1 MTRVFL
7 SASVLDYCEAMA
19 EWVREVCEKPTITGV
34 VPRSRRE
41 EWISARKDLPA
52 FRLDGL
58 LQPPRIEMLVPC
70 LFAAEDQVDGIIQ
83 IIASGAYGVMNVYVI
98 LEDDQG
104 KQLESGFAFKDRV
117 EDDEWFYFTTVSFR
131 SGASVTV
138 RAMAMDPLGGVG
150 IQDEN
155 VTV

>member
-1 MTRVFL
+1 
-7 SASVLDYCEAMA
+7 MA

-34 VPRSRRE
+34 KPRSRRE
-41 EWISARKDLPA
+41 ELIPARKDLPA

-58 LQPPRIEMLVPC
+58 LQPPRIEALDPC
-70 LFAAEDQVDGIIQ
+70 LFPVEDQVDGIIQ
-83 IIASGAYGVMNVYVI
+83 IIASGAYGVVNVYVI

-104 KQLESGFAFKDRV
+104 KQMESGFALKDKV
-117 EDDEWFYFTTVSFR
+117 EEDEWFYFPSVSLC

-138 RAMAMDPLGGVG
+138 RAIAMDPLGGVG

>member
-7 SASVLDYCEAMA
+7 SQSVLDYREGMA
-19 EWVREVCEKPTITGV
+19 DLVREVCEKPRISGV
-34 VPRSRRE
+34 DPRSISE
-41 EWISARKDLPA
+41 EPFPVRKDLPA

-58 LQPPRIEMLVPC
+58 LNPPRIEGFTPC
-70 LFAAEDQVDGIIQ
+70 LFPAEDQVDGIIQ
-83 IIASGAYGVMNVYVI
+83 IAASGDYGVASVYVT
-98 LEDDQG
+98 LEDEGG
-104 KQLESGFAFKDRV
+104 KQIESGFALKDETE
-117 EDDEWFYFTTVSFR
+117 EDDWFYFPSASLR

-150 IQDEN
+150 IQDET

>member
-1 MTRVFL
+1 MTRVIL
-7 SASVLDYCEAMA
+7 SLSVLEYCEAMA
-19 EWVREVCEKPTITGV
+19 ELVREVCEKPTITGV
-34 VPRSRRE
+34 APRRRRE
-41 EWISARKDLPA
+41 EWIPARKDLPA

-58 LQPPRIEMLVPC
+58 LGPPRIEMIVPC
-70 LFAAEDQVDGIIQ
+70 LFAAEEQVDGIIE

-104 KQLESGFAFKDRV
+104 NQMESGFALKDKV
-117 EDDEWFYFTTVSFR
+117 EEDEWFYFPSVSLR